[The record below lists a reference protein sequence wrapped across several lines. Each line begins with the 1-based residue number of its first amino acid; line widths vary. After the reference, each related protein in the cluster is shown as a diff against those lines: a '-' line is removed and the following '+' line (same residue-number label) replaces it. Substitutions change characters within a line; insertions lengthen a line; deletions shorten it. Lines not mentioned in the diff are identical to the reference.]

1 MSRWDIANKLLNLP
15 IRQVFLN
22 AISLPTTHLINLTQS
37 TLTKLQL
44 NEALCI
50 IGTLQTMNPSQ
61 EAQLI
66 EECRI
71 DPAAFRQVFDTWY
84 TPIFGYIYRRTADY
98 DLSKDIAAET
108 FLKAFLKINSF
119 RWRGISLS
127 AWLYRIAGN
136 ELNQYYRS
144 NKYKPQ
150 SLQQLLENPQME
162 RLLRYEADD
171 DRDIIAKEIK
181 AHEDYNR
188 IRVNLLKL
196 DIKYQEVIALRYFEQ
211 KTNKEISLILDK
223 NEGTVKS
230 LLSRRLEKLRALV

>member
-1 MSRWDIANKLLNLP
+1 
-15 IRQVFLN
+15 
-22 AISLPTTHLINLTQS
+22 
-37 TLTKLQL
+37 
-44 NEALCI
+44 
-50 IGTLQTMNPSQ
+50 MNPTQ

-66 EECRI
+66 EQCRI
-71 DPAAFRQVFDTWY
+71 DPAAFGQVFDAWY

-108 FLKAFLKINSF
+108 FLKAFLKISGF
-119 RWRGISLS
+119 HWRGISLS

-144 NKYKPQ
+144 SKYKPQ

-162 RLLRYEADD
+162 RLLHDEADD
-171 DRDIIAKEIK
+171 DREIIEKEIQ

-196 DIKYQEVIALRYFEQ
+196 DTKYQEVIALRYFEQ
-211 KTNKEISLILDK
+211 KSNKEICLILNK

-230 LLSRRLEKLRALV
+230 LLSRGLEKLRALV